1 MSSPSLFLFIPLLG
15 FCFLEG
21 GSEPGSTSATG
32 FGTKKSG
39 WIGAWPAEE
48 CDQVLPSEDADCAT
62 TMTYQVTHISENGF
76 GSNGEGIP
84 PFRLKSIRDFGTS
97 QRAMASSIRR
107 FFASSFSCSEVSD
120 HRCLN
125 KINRTFLRKRCVTTF
140 RHGDKFGEQKFLSAL
155 TELIYVSIKKKLVCP
170 LTTREKKLA
179 MCKSNEFED
188 LFKLGC

>member
-1 MSSPSLFLFIPLLG
+1 
-15 FCFLEG
+15 
-21 GSEPGSTSATG
+21 
-32 FGTKKSG
+32 
-39 WIGAWPAEE
+39 
-48 CDQVLPSEDADCAT
+48 
-62 TMTYQVTHISENGF
+62 MTYQVTHISENGF

-155 TELIYVSIKKKLVCP
+155 TELIYVSIKKTCLPIDNEGKKTGHVQVKWIWRSVQIGLLEFKILNQRMRQMHANAWWAWCIQFYI
-170 LTTREKKLA
+170 LKTTFGK
-179 MCKSNEFED
+179 
-188 LFKLGC
+188 